1 MLNHITIMRSVAVA
15 IVLIFHFNNKLLISG
30 HIGVDIFFVIS
41 GYLISLISLKRINGV
56 QSLKKFYIKR
66 IMRIYPA
73 LLFVA
78 LTVIFSLSL
87 IEYLEVET
95 LQMFRDTIA
104 FTSNFKAEKI
114 NLDYFGDNNNNY
126 LLHFWSIAIELQFY
140 IFFPLL
146 MLSNKIKKYILPVT
160 IGLVALSTLTLSL
173 NLSYYHSLGRIL
185 AFSSG
190 ALAYLLSG
198 KVKPNNSI
206 FFTSL
211 LSLVLLSFVDL
222 DITTYPNYHNIAV
235 VSLAMIALLF
245 GDIGT
250 EKRYKPF
257 IFIGLISYSIYLW
270 HYPLFLF
277 FHHCGTEPNI
287 LNISLLITTVLV
299 LSFFSYSAIER
310 KFAAK
315 NYGNYSI
322 LFIILPLALLLL
334 IVYYKKNRTIDIPII
349 NSFYAKMTLNPLLYY
364 SDMANLNVSNKY
376 KGCLNRKGE
385 LVTNCSSTKTNN
397 KTRTAL
403 VLGNSFVRSGGL
415 ILLDQITAH
424 YNVKSSFYYVFGDK
438 IKTDKLYQTIIEEKY
453 DYLILYYPWL
463 GATRDS
469 LIEEYKELSEHTQII
484 FVQGAKYN
492 NTIDKKQTFRFNNLF
507 VDDKDNAFKCIVQKP
522 YTTDKGYAVI
532 DSVLNDLNAKSI
544 NIYELQKNNN
554 GDYICSHDNIALF
567 LDTFHINNY
576 AGEFFAQRFIEA
588 DLGRDIFS
596 NPVDL

>member
-1 MLNHITIMRSVAVA
+1 
-15 IVLIFHFNNKLLISG
+15 
-30 HIGVDIFFVIS
+30 
-41 GYLISLISLKRINGV
+41 
-56 QSLKKFYIKR
+56 
-66 IMRIYPA
+66 MRIYPA

-78 LTVIFSLSL
+78 LIVTFSLSL

-95 LQMFRDTIA
+95 LQMLRDTIA

-114 NLDYFGDNNNNY
+114 NGDYFGDNKNNY

-146 MLSNKIKKYILPVT
+146 MLSNKIKKYIFPVT
-160 IGLVALSTLTLSL
+160 IGLVALSILILSFEVT
-173 NLSYYHSLGRIL
+173 YYNSLGRIL

-198 KVKPNNSI
+198 KVKSNNYI
-206 FFTSL
+206 FFASL

-222 DITTYPNYHNIAV
+222 DITTYPNYHNITV

-257 IFIGLISYSIYLW
+257 ILIGLISYSIYLW

-287 LNISLLITTVLV
+287 LNISILTTTLLV
-299 LSFFSYSAIER
+299 LSFFSYYAIER
-310 KFAAK
+310 KFSAK

-322 LFIILPLALLLL
+322 LFVILPLILLLL
-334 IVYYKKNRTIDIPII
+334 IVYYKKNRTINIPII

-376 KGCLNRKGE
+376 KGCLNRKGN
-385 LVTNCSSTKTNN
+385 LLTNCSSTKTNN
-397 KTRTAL
+397 KTRKAL
-403 VLGNSFVRSGGL
+403 VLGDSFVRSGGL

-424 YNVKSSFYYVFGDK
+424 YNVKSSFYYVFGNK
-438 IKTDKLYQTIIEEKY
+438 IKTDKLYQSIIEEKY

-463 GATRDS
+463 GANRDH

-484 FVQGAKYN
+484 FVKGAKYN
-492 NTIDKKQTFRFNNLF
+492 NTIDKKQLFRFKNLF
-507 VDDKDNAFKCIVQKP
+507 IDDSDNAFKCIVQEP

-532 DSVLNDLNAKSI
+532 DSVLKELHAQSI

-576 AGEFFAQRFIEA
+576 AGEFFAQRFIKA

-596 NPVDL
+596 NPLNLL